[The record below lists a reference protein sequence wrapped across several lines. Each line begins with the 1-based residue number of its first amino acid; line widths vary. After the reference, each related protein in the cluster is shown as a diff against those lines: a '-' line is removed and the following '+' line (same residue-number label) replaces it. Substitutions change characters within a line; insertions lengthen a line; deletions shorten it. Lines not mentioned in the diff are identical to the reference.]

1 MIRQPK
7 LNFIHLKARQMR
19 SLPNLSQLRTFEAA
33 ARLESFALAAHELS
47 VTPSAVSHQIKGLER
62 HFGRALF
69 LRENRQVRV
78 SHEGRRL
85 QASLSRV
92 FDAMAAACAE
102 VALPEDE
109 QVLAVH
115 CAPSFAVKW
124 LGPRLRGFLAHA
136 PAITLRLTTGA
147 EPLDL
152 RTAKEVD
159 LTIAYG
165 VAMESP
171 GVSITALGA
180 EQIAPLVSP
189 RLLDAMPSLAAA
201 LAQITLIDSSLSR
214 ITWQD
219 WFALNRL
226 PLPGG
231 TRPSF
236 DRAALAI
243 AAAADGMGIALE
255 STTLAEKELARGEL
269 VILGEA
275 VFQPIHQATH
285 FLCQRSDERQRP
297 AVQTFV
303 QWLQHEQPKQ
313 QNPS

>member
-1 MIRQPK
+1 
-7 LNFIHLKARQMR
+7 MR
-19 SLPNLSQLRTFEAA
+19 LLPNLSQLRTFEAA

-47 VTPSAVSHQIKGLER
+47 VTPSAVSHQIKALEQ

-69 LRENRQVRV
+69 LRENRQVKV

-85 QASLSRV
+85 QETLSRV
-92 FDAMAAACAE
+92 FDALAAACVE

-124 LGPRLRGFLAHA
+124 LGPRLRHFLAHA

-159 LTIAYG
+159 LAISYG
-165 VAMESP
+165 RVVESP
-171 GVSITALGA
+171 GVSITALGT
-180 EQIAPLVSP
+180 EQVAPLVSP
-189 RLLDAMPSLAAA
+189 RLLDGRHSPAEA
-201 LAQITLIDSSLSR
+201 LSQITLIDSSLSR

-219 WFALNRL
+219 WFALNQL

-243 AAAADGMGIALE
+243 AAAADGMGVALE

-269 VILGEA
+269 IILGEDS
-275 VFQPIHQATH
+275 FQPIHQAIH

-303 QWLQHEQPKQ
+303 QWLQLELLTPQAPCG
-313 QNPS
+313 